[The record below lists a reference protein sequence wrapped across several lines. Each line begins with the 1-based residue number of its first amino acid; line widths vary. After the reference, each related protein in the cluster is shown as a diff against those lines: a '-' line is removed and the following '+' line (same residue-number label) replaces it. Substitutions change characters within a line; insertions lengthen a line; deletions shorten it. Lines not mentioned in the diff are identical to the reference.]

1 MALRTFSISAAEQAD
16 ILRRLLIFSML
27 A

>member
-16 ILRRLLIFSML
+16 ILRRLLIFSMR